1 MFFLCCVKCTGTS
14 SIATL
19 LNHIYLSCGQ
29 KIHIQNMVTSIQYYK
44 NIDSFL
50 LYYILY
56 DLDNYTISS
65 CCTYCVVYS
74 SNWHC
79 NYMNIIRI
87 LQIIWCFHV
96 SVEKKC
102 NQNTKIDI
110 SFNISNHE
118 HQFLINYNFFDI
130 NLPTAASYLIRCKH
144 LVFYSVSQNKNNQ
157 YIHMNIFVWHSSL
170 RDVSLFIWIT
180 I

>member
-1 MFFLCCVKCTGTS
+1 MTDIETPYNTDTGCQIEVGLNGMFILCWVKCTGTS

-74 SNWHC
+74 SN
-79 NYMNIIRI
+79 
-87 LQIIWCFHV
+87 
-96 SVEKKC
+96 
-102 NQNTKIDI
+102 
-110 SFNISNHE
+110 
-118 HQFLINYNFFDI
+118 
-130 NLPTAASYLIRCKH
+130 
-144 LVFYSVSQNKNNQ
+144 
-157 YIHMNIFVWHSSL
+157 
-170 RDVSLFIWIT
+170 
-180 I
+180 